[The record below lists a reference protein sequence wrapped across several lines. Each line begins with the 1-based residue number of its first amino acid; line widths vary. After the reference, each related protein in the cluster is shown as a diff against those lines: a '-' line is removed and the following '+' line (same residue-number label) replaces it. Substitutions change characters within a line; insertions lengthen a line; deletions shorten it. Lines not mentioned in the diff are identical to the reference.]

1 MQIGHCKIKV
11 ASIDQLVTFSVEQEV
26 VWVWDWD
33 TEVTEPTVVSLLN
46 QMVSVIL
53 SELPLRAL

>member
-1 MQIGHCKIKV
+1 MGCV
-11 ASIDQLVTFSVEQEV
+11 R
-26 VWVWDWD
+26 VWDWD

-53 SELPLRAL
+53 SKLPLRGL